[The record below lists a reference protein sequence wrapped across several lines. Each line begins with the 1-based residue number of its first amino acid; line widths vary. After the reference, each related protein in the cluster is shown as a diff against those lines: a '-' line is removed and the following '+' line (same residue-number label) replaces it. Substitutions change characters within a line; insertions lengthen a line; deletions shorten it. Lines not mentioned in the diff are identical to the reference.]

1 MLQKNL
7 RFIGNLLIVSV
18 LSVIIVNISS
28 LPVYIYLITAN
39 WFTLLVS
46 FSLYA
51 VIIVFLYNIYKT
63 TAELRQFD
71 FRPWRTRLNKRAL
84 LLMVIGAVII
94 VALAFGYAKLT
105 AVWHITES
113 GNERALDLLLRKNPV
128 AMTLDAV
135 IFGPIAEELSFRGFF
150 FSYVLSDQYQY
161 LDREYQAATIVIN
174 GLLFG
179 YLHSGNSL
187 VPLAYYTLFGMV
199 LGTIYLLSK
208 HDIRVNSVTHMLANL
223 GILWLVPS

>member
-113 GNERALDLLLRKNPV
+113 GR
-128 AMTLDAV
+128 
-135 IFGPIAEELSFRGFF
+135 
-150 FSYVLSDQYQY
+150 
-161 LDREYQAATIVIN
+161 
-174 GLLFG
+174 
-179 YLHSGNSL
+179 NSL

>member
-18 LSVIIVNISS
+18 LLSISVPYPCIF
-28 LPVYIYLITAN
+28 N

-150 FSYVLSDQYQY
+150 FSYVLSDQY

>member
-150 FSYVLSDQYQY
+150 FSYVLSDQY

-199 LGTIYLLSK
+199 LGTTYLLSK

>member
-7 RFIGNLLIVSV
+7 RFICNLLIVSV

-63 TAELRQFD
+63 TAELRQFY
-71 FRPWRTRLNKRAL
+71 FRPWLTRLNKRAL

-94 VALAFGYAKLT
+94 VAFAFGHAKLT

-113 GNERALDLLLRKNPV
+113 GN
-128 AMTLDAV
+128 
-135 IFGPIAEELSFRGFF
+135 
-150 FSYVLSDQYQY
+150 
-161 LDREYQAATIVIN
+161 
-174 GLLFG
+174 
-179 YLHSGNSL
+179 
-187 VPLAYYTLFGMV
+187 
-199 LGTIYLLSK
+199 
-208 HDIRVNSVTHMLANL
+208 
-223 GILWLVPS
+223 

>member
-1 MLQKNL
+1 MHCENVIWAGWFKSPLANALVGFGCLDGVDEMLQKNL

-51 VIIVFLYNIYKT
+51 VIIIFLYNIYKS

-71 FRPWRTRLNKRAL
+71 FRPWRARLNKRAL

-94 VALAFGYAKLT
+94 LSLI
-105 AVWHITES
+105 HISEPP
-113 GNERALDLLLRKNPV
+113 RP
-128 AMTLDAV
+128 
-135 IFGPIAEELSFRGFF
+135 
-150 FSYVLSDQYQY
+150 
-161 LDREYQAATIVIN
+161 
-174 GLLFG
+174 
-179 YLHSGNSL
+179 
-187 VPLAYYTLFGMV
+187 
-199 LGTIYLLSK
+199 
-208 HDIRVNSVTHMLANL
+208 
-223 GILWLVPS
+223 